1 MSNVKVYDDY
11 QVLGMAS
18 FLDHQDLT
26 SKALLL
32 LGHIKPI
39 QNQNWMSLKLTNQ
52 KIQNSKEKSEHETD
66 HL

>member
-1 MSNVKVYDDY
+1 MDREIFSPFINERLFKAYDSY

-32 LGHIKPI
+32 LGHTTPI
-39 QNQNWMSLKLTNQ
+39 QKSNWMSLKPLR
-52 KIQNSKEKSEHETD
+52 
-66 HL
+66 

>member
-1 MSNVKVYDDY
+1 MSEVKADDNY

-39 QNQNWMSLKLTNQ
+39 QNKNWMSLKLFKAT
-52 KIQNSKEKSEHETD
+52 KPKDSKQ
-66 HL
+66 